1 MNWLH
6 YEDDGSEVELDD
18 TFDISDCFGFVYKIT
33 NIETGKIY
41 IGKKSFFHNKK
52 KKLTKKE
59 LAEQPITRGRKITTK
74 VEQVDSGW
82 RDYYGSSK
90 ELIADIKLL
99 GKDKFHRIILDFC
112 ETKKQLT
119 YSEIYNQMI
128 YRVLFIDSYNDNILG
143 KFYRK
148 DFVSPE

>member
-6 YEDDGSEVELDD
+6 YDDDGTLVPLDD
-18 TFDISDCFGFVYKIT
+18 SYDIDDCFGFVYKVT
-33 NIETGKIY
+33 NTETGKIY

-59 LAEQPITRGRKITTK
+59 LAEQTGPGRKATTK
-74 VEQVDSGW
+74 IEQVDSGW

-90 ELIADIKLL
+90 ELLADIKQY
-99 GKDKFHRIILDFC
+99 GKDKFQRIILDFC

-119 YSEIYNQMI
+119 YSEVYNQMV

-143 KFYRK
+143 KFYRR
-148 DFVSPE
+148 DFA

>member
-6 YEDDGSEVELDD
+6 YEDDNSEIELDD
-18 TFDISDCFGFVYKIT
+18 SFDIDGCFGFVYKIT
-33 NIETGKIY
+33 NTETGKFY

-59 LAEQPITRGRKITTK
+59 LAEQTGPGRRSTTK

-82 RDYYGSSK
+82 RNYWGSSK
-90 ELIADIKLL
+90 ELLADIKLL
-99 GKDKFHRIILDFC
+99 GEDKFERIILDFC

-119 YSEIYNQMI
+119 YSEIYHQMI
-128 YRVLFIDSYNDNILG
+128 YRVLFVDSYNDNILG
-143 KFYRK
+143 KFYRR
-148 DFVSPE
+148 DFATAE

>member
-6 YEDDGSEVELDD
+6 YEDDGTLVPLDD
-18 TFDISDCFGFVYKIT
+18 SYDIDGCFGFVYKVT
-33 NIETGKIY
+33 NTETGKIY

-59 LAEQPITRGRKITTK
+59 LAEQTGPGRKATTK
-74 VEQVDSGW
+74 IEQVDSGW

-90 ELIADIKLL
+90 ELLADIKQY
-99 GKDKFHRIILDFC
+99 GKDKFQRIILDFC

-119 YSEIYNQMI
+119 YSEVYNQMV
-128 YRVLFIDSYNDNILG
+128 YRVLFIDSYNDNIQG
-143 KFYRK
+143 RFFRK
-148 DFVSPE
+148 DFA